1 MLIDEQVMDDS
12 PGDVIAAY
20 PDGTIVL
27 DDGITTWAPQR
38 ALTFLQAEVNR
49 LQILLNSPEVN
60 DFIAGV
66 KTEAAH
72 QRERWGGEQDL
83 GKTPEDWFWLI
94 GYLAGKALSA
104 IKRGDQDKA
113 LHHAVTCAAALAN
126 WHAAIARTVSPSL
139 VEKERRAE

>member
-38 ALTFLQAEVNR
+38 ALAFLQAEVNR
-49 LQILLNSPEVN
+49 LQTLLNSPEVN

-66 KTEAAH
+66 MIEAAH
-72 QRERWGGEQDL
+72 QRERWGGWHDA
-83 GKTPEDWFWLI
+83 GKAPEDWFWLL

-104 IKRGDQDKA
+104 AKRGDQDKA
-113 LHHAVTCAAALAN
+113 LHHIISSAAVLAN
-126 WHAAIARTVSPSL
+126 WHISQISKVS
-139 VEKERRAE
+139 A